1 MLKGKDKWLLLVPAL
16 KCQTSSTGHLF
27 VKHGQQGD
35 QNFNGQRSN
44 FGHLVFSKRDRISK
58 KKMIE
63 SIYIKKWCL
72 VIGGQR
78 EKYQFFHMKL
88 YYRSAFNQAIEV
100 AADFQRFL
108 AFLWSLKNQCL
119 RSVSREK
126 FAGEEV
132 RKKFRSKFPPGG
144 CQCQSR
150 WSIYLDPPATFLLWI
165 SSFINIFYSVYKTN
179 VWCV

>member
-1 MLKGKDKWLLLVPAL
+1 MDNRGIKSLIDRDLISGSSSFPKEKGFQEKNDWEYL
-16 KCQTSSTGHLF
+16 H
-27 VKHGQQGD
+27 
-35 QNFNGQRSN
+35 
-44 FGHLVFSKRDRISK
+44 
-58 KKMIE
+58 
-63 SIYIKKWCL
+63 KKWCL

-132 RKKFRSKFPPGG
+132 RKKFRSKFPPGA

>member
-1 MLKGKDKWLLLVPAL
+1 MPNELNRKIKGTILKGHRHF
-16 KCQTSSTGHLF
+16 S

-100 AADFQRFL
+100 AADFQIFL
-108 AFLWSLKNQCL
+108 TFLWSLKNQCL

-132 RKKFRSKFPPGG
+132 RKKFRSKFPPGA